1 MHALG
6 ETRLDWLVWRLARS
20 LVNKSEIQN
29 EYDGILRNFRS
40 TQEAIKNRLAA
51 ELTSRYSGT
60 GPKYKWNSSLH
71 CSEFFYNDK
80 D

>member
-29 EYDGILRNFRS
+29 EYDGILITWAKCLGFEKFS
-40 TQEAIKNRLAA
+40 LD
-51 ELTSRYSGT
+51 T
-60 GPKYKWNSSLH
+60 GGH
-71 CSEFFYNDK
+71 
-80 D
+80 